1 MELTTSV
8 ELGLTTEWGDW
19 HLTVCEW
26 SDGVTTVEAL
36 RNVIDGPARYTEES
50 DLTYY
55 EPPSIMRIRNDL
67 DAWEQGKAEA
77 AFEAWLG
84 RVFGG

>member
-8 ELGLTTEWGDW
+8 ELGLSTEWGDW

-26 SDGVTTVEAL
+26 SDGVTTVEAD
-36 RNVIDGPARYTEES
+36 RKVIDGPADYTEYS
-50 DLTYY
+50 TLTYY
-55 EPPSIMRIRNDL
+55 ASPSIMRIREDL

-77 AFEAWLG
+77 AFEAWIAQQHRG
-84 RVFGG
+84 